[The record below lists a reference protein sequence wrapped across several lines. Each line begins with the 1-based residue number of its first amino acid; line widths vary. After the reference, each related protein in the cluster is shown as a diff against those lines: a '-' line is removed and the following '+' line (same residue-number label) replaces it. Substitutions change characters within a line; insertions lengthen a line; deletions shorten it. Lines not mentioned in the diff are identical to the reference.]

1 MKYDIV
7 VTNPAQDDLEEILNY
22 ISVDLSAPKSAIEM
36 LNKIKSIF
44 ENLSINPLMYPLCNI
59 DSLKAKNYRKA
70 VINNY
75 LMFYRVDDKNE
86 TIYIMRFI
94 YGRRDYINLI

>member
-59 DSLKAKNYRKA
+59 DNLKEKNYRKA

>member
-59 DSLKAKNYRKA
+59 DNLKAKNYRKA

-75 LMFYRVDDKNE
+75 LMFYRVDDKND

>member
-36 LNKIKSIF
+36 LNKIK
-44 ENLSINPLMYPLCNI
+44 NMCMLTH
-59 DSLKAKNYRKA
+59 K
-70 VINNY
+70 
-75 LMFYRVDDKNE
+75 
-86 TIYIMRFI
+86 
-94 YGRRDYINLI
+94 

>member
-36 LNKIKSIF
+36 LNKIKRIF

-59 DSLKAKNYRKA
+59 DNLKAKNYRKA

>member
-22 ISVDLSAPKSAIEM
+22 ISVDLSASKSAIEM

-59 DSLKAKNYRKA
+59 DNLKAKNYRKA

>member
-7 VTNPAQDDLEEILNY
+7 VTNPAQEDLEEILNY

-59 DSLKAKNYRKA
+59 DNLKAKNYRKA

>member
-22 ISVDLSAPKSAIEM
+22 ISVDLSAPKSAFEM
-36 LNKIKSIF
+36 LNKIESIF

-59 DSLKAKNYRKA
+59 DNLKAKNYRKA

>member
-36 LNKIKSIF
+36 LNKITSIF

-59 DSLKAKNYRKA
+59 DNLKAKNYRKA

-94 YGRRDYINLI
+94 YGRRDYINLP

>member
-59 DSLKAKNYRKA
+59 DNLKAKNYRKA

>member
-7 VTNPAQDDLEEILNY
+7 VTNLAQDDLEEILNY

-59 DSLKAKNYRKA
+59 DNLKAKNYRKA

>member
-59 DSLKAKNYRKA
+59 DNLKAKNYRKA

-75 LMFYRVDDKNE
+75 LMFYRIDDKNE

>member
-59 DSLKAKNYRKA
+59 DNLKAKNYRKA

-86 TIYIMRFI
+86 IIYIMRFI

>member
-1 MKYDIV
+1 MKYDVV

-59 DSLKAKNYRKA
+59 DNLKAKNYRKA